1 MWTRTIVVWCGLL
14 VLAFVNGAVREA
26 TLVPVFGDNVAH
38 AISSVTLS
46 AAIIVLARLTIGW
59 IAPASS
65 AAAWQV
71 GALWL
76 ALTLA
81 FEFLAGHYLFGTPW
95 SRVLADYNVLRGRI
109 WIVVLLTTVCAPG
122 VCRKTGSA
130 RSKKAEATL
139 TSTV

>member
-1 MWTRTIVVWCGLL
+1 MTPKRTP
-14 VLAFVNGAVREA
+14 LA
-26 TLVPVFGDNVAH
+26 
-38 AISSVTLS
+38 
-46 AAIIVLARLTIGW
+46 
-59 IAPASS
+59 
-65 AAAWQV
+65 
-71 GALWL
+71 
-76 ALTLA
+76 
-81 FEFLAGHYLFGTPW
+81 W